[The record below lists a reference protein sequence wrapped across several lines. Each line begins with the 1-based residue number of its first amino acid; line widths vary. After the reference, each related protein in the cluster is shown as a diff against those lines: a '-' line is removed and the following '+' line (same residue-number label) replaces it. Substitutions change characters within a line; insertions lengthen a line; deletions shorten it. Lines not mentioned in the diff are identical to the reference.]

1 MEGLEKLIKRI
12 LDNAQK
18 KGTPNREIIENALR
32 RFVDSYKTCTNEDER
47 NGEDKAAYN
56 FIQTIF
62 PDDLTAQ
69 QIFIDYYGN
78 CKKKKSW

>member
-1 MEGLEKLIKRI
+1 MDLEKLIKRI

-18 KGTPNREIIENALR
+18 KGSPSRRVMENALR
-32 RFVDSYKTCTNEDER
+32 RFADSYKTCINENER

-62 PDDLTAQ
+62 PGDLTSSE
-69 QIFIDYYGN
+69 IFIDFYEEG
-78 CKKKKSW
+78 KKKKKY

>member
-1 MEGLEKLIKRI
+1 MSKR
-12 LDNAQK
+12 
-18 KGTPNREIIENALR
+18 KGPNRKIIENALR
-32 RFVDSYKTCTNEDER
+32 RFADSYKTCTNEDER

-62 PDDLTAQ
+62 PDDLTSQ

-78 CKKKKSW
+78 CKKKKS